1 VEKKTFYLSLI
12 TLHFQNSAEKG
23 ARKMLDFRLDE
34 EQKMLTDAI
43 ARYANERMR
52 KVFRDAEEDGRIPP
66 EVIKAG
72 WELGILPTGLPEAYG
87 GFGEYTA
94 LTGVLASE
102 ALAWGDL
109 AIALN
114 VMVPNLVAIPVM
126 LCGTEMQK
134 ETYLPRFCDEQMPA
148 MTAALTEPLV
158 KFDPYRLKTT
168 AVRDGNEYV
177 LNGTKTVV
185 PLADNA
191 ELILVYAN
199 EDSQTQAFLVLT
211 ETAGLTVDKKAK
223 LMGINGLP
231 TFTLTLSDCRIPVE
245 NKLGGEQG
253 INFGLILNHSRVA
266 LGAAAVG
273 VARAGYEYA
282 LEYAKQRVQ
291 FGEPIAHK
299 QSIAFML
306 ADMATDIDEARLLV
320 WEAAWQMDR
329 GEDITRDA
337 ALMKKRVDEIVVLVA
352 DRALQV
358 LGGYGYIR
366 EYPVELWLRNAR
378 GFVSFDGLAIV

>member
-1 VEKKTFYLSLI
+1 
-12 TLHFQNSAEKG
+12 
-23 ARKMLDFRLDE
+23 MLDFRLDE
-34 EQKMLTDAI
+34 EQQMLTEAI
-43 ARYANERMR
+43 ARYASERMR

-66 EVIKAG
+66 EVVQAG

-102 ALAWGDL
+102 ELAWGDL

-126 LCGTEMQK
+126 LTGTEAQK
-134 ETYLPRFCDEQMPA
+134 EAYLPQFCDEAMPA
-148 MTAALTEPLV
+148 MTAALTEPVV
-158 KFDPYRLKTT
+158 KFDPYKLMTT
-168 AVRDGNEYV
+168 AVRDGDDYV
-177 LNGTKTVV
+177 LNGTKTAV
-185 PLADNA
+185 PLAETA

-199 EDSQTQAFLVLT
+199 EDGQTQAFLVPT
-211 ETAGLTVDKKAK
+211 DAPGLTIDKKAK
-223 LMGINGLP
+223 LMGIKGLP
-231 TFTLTLSDCRIPVE
+231 TSLVTLADCRIPAA
-245 NKLGGEQG
+245 NKLGGEDG

-282 LEYAKQRVQ
+282 LDYAKQRVQ

-320 WEAAWQMDR
+320 WETAWQMDR
-329 GEDITRDA
+329 GEDVTRDA
-337 ALMKKRVDEIVVLVA
+337 ALMKQRVDDVVVQVA
-352 DRALQV
+352 DRALQI

>member
-1 VEKKTFYLSLI
+1 
-12 TLHFQNSAEKG
+12 
-23 ARKMLDFRLDE
+23 MLDFRLDE

-66 EVIKAG
+66 EIVQAG

-87 GFGEYTA
+87 GFGEYAA

-126 LCGTEMQK
+126 LCGTEAQK
-134 ETYLPRFCDEQMPA
+134 EAYLPQFCDEVMPA
-148 MTAALTEPLV
+148 MTAAFTEPVV
-158 KFDPYRLKTT
+158 KFDPYKLKTT
-168 AVRDGNEYV
+168 AVRDGAEYV
-177 LNGTKTVV
+177 LNGTKTAV
-185 PLADNA
+185 PLAETA

-199 EDSQTQAFLVLT
+199 EDGKTQAFLVPADA
-211 ETAGLTVDKKAK
+211 AGLSIDKKAK
-223 LMGINGLP
+223 LMGIKGLP
-231 TFTLTLSDCRIPVE
+231 TFMVTLANCRVPAE
-245 NKLGGEQG
+245 NKLGGEGG
-253 INFGLILNHSRVA
+253 INFGLILNHSRIA

-282 LEYAKQRVQ
+282 LDYAKQRVQ

-299 QSIAFML
+299 QSPLPSCWPTWPRTSTRPACWCGKRPGRWTR
-306 ADMATDIDEARLLV
+306 ARTSPATR
-320 WEAAWQMDR
+320 R
-329 GEDITRDA
+329 
-337 ALMKKRVDEIVVLVA
+337 
-352 DRALQV
+352 
-358 LGGYGYIR
+358 
-366 EYPVELWLRNAR
+366 
-378 GFVSFDGLAIV
+378 